1 MEEFWTQIAKG
12 VGGLENWTTFMDTI
26 CVSSLKEI
34 QRGKVKGFGFN
45 MKSFDTK
52 SRIYVNLKVPSKNLQ
67 WKSANLMNAE
77 SLMFW
82 F

>member
-1 MEEFWTQIAKG
+1 MEEFWTQIVKG
-12 VGGLENWTTFMDTI
+12 VEGLENWTIFMEAI
-26 CVSSLKEI
+26 CVSSLNEI
-34 QRGKVKGFGFN
+34 QRGKVKGCGFN